1 MYDHSPWIA
10 EFYQNN
16 FIKTVVFDNEYSDEQ
31 GKLIGQIF

>member
-16 FIKTVVFDNEYSDEQ
+16 LVKTVVFDNEYDNEL
-31 GKLIGQIF
+31 GKLIG